1 MQSCVIT
8 EEERMNVTHRE
19 EGAGK
24 KNKKLLENLGL
35 KIKERCGHKLRN
47 AGNHK
52 KLKKAI
58 ADSPWKPLRQVWPW
72 LAL

>member
-1 MQSCVIT
+1 MCHYS
-8 EEERMNVTHRE
+8 
-19 EGAGK
+19 EGENEHDTQRRRSGGK

-35 KIKERCGHKLRN
+35 KIKERCGHKPRN

-72 LAL
+72 LTL